1 MSDVNAPAT
10 IADVA
15 KKAGV
20 STATVSRVINQNAPV
35 AAATATR
42 VWAAIDALNYHPS
55 AAARGLASRK
65 TGVIGLL
72 ADDISAPFFVPILR
86 GIETAARA
94 AGYGLLI
101 NATPGVVDDG
111 PGFRRPM
118 GPHNTDGMLVFAA
131 SLDDAELADLHG
143 RGFPLV
149 LLHRAPPPGLD
160 IPYVTFENK
169 PGARALVDHLI
180 EVHGYRRIAFL
191 RGPEN
196 HEDSYWRELG
206 YRASL
211 DAHDIPFDPAL
222 VATGGFSQ
230 TQGRDAIRRW
240 LHKGVVMDAIFAG
253 DDDAATGAIM
263 AIQEAG
269 KRVPED
275 IAVVG
280 FDDVHLSHPW
290 MPPLTTVRA
299 PVEEAGRE
307 AARQLMRLIQ
317 TGEAN
322 PQIRLATELIIRR
335 SCGCPYER
343 P

>member
-1 MSDVNAPAT
+1 MS
-10 IADVA
+10 
-15 KKAGV
+15 
-20 STATVSRVINQNAPV
+20 
-35 AAATATR
+35 
-42 VWAAIDALNYHPS
+42 
-55 AAARGLASRK
+55 
-65 TGVIGLL
+65 
-72 ADDISAPFFVPILR
+72 
-86 GIETAARA
+86 
-94 AGYGLLI
+94 
-101 NATPGVVDDG
+101 
-111 PGFRRPM
+111 
-118 GPHNTDGMLVFAA
+118 VFAA